1 MRCSSLVTTIT
12 TSITVH
18 CYCDCSCFVS
28 MLMMVVSEGIAIEET
43 WVFPNPAPADILCST
58 LMGMPGQAAHF
69 LFFFFR
75 FFLAS

>member
-1 MRCSSLVTTIT
+1 
-12 TSITVH
+12 
-18 CYCDCSCFVS
+18 
-28 MLMMVVSEGIAIEET
+28 MMVVSEGIAIEET

-58 LMGMPGQAAHF
+58 LMGMPEQAAHF